1 MRKSLFIGISIAL
14 AASGMASGNGRV
26 DAGDSDGSRD
36 NTTERCVVSF
46 SSAQQDV
53 CTGTVTLANPD
64 LAALGSAQSF
74 KDSPLRLIKFDGPIT
89 EQRRAAVEANY
100 HILGYAPHY
109 AFIVRSKSATG
120 SRGGTIDG
128 QLWSGPFLP
137 AFKVDLNLAN
147 ELKGENIAEAAGVTE
162 LVVSMHSASDRA
174 SVESAVMSAPGLS
187 FVNTITAG
195 SDLRVVARFE
205 RATLRAA
212 VEQLAADPAVAAIGF
227 RWPMQLLNSQ
237 ADWVHQSWVN
247 SPSPLRP
254 VFDRGIYGCGQI
266 VGEMDTGLTVS
277 HCSFNDAAQAPPVS
291 NCSTG
296 ASCPTIASPNN
307 AARKVIAYYKWSGL
321 SGNTPTDPHGHGTH
335 VAGSILGQ
343 NPANAVDCANFT
355 TPGGNTDL
363 DGTAPGAKLVMQET
377 GSNLAYL
384 NTQGGNPYHA
394 ANTAYA
400 NGARLH
406 SNSWGGGCV
415 NPTTGAC
422 VSGCTVTYDAQ
433 SRDADNVTRD
443 RNDLVLLFAAGNDA
457 STCPAGNNVGSP
469 GNAKNVI
476 TVGATGRGT
485 SANGMA
491 SFSSRGPTLDS
502 RTKPDITA
510 QGSSIVSAAR
520 NTTCGTTTMS
530 GTSMATPTAAG
541 LAALVREYLQRG
553 FYPTGQKVA
562 ANAIANPSGALVKA
576 ILIAGAMPMT
586 GTGAGTSPG
595 QSQGW
600 GRILLDD
607 SLYFNGDGSRLYI
620 HDAPTGL
627 ATNGQDTHTLTVTAG
642 TPLNIALT
650 WTDAAASV
658 GANPAL
664 VNALRLE
671 VVAPNGDVW
680 TQKLPSGVSP
690 SNANPSQ
697 STTTTNYDN
706 RNNVHR
712 ISFANPAAGTYTLR
726 VRGINVPTGPQKYAL
741 AATGNFQVGGGGN
754 VPPVANFSSTT
765 SGLVANFTDSS
776 TDSDGT
782 IASRSWN
789 FGDGTTST
797 ATNPSH
803 TYAAAGTYT
812 VTLTV
817 TDNAGASHTKTGSVT
832 VTSGP
837 GNVAPVANF
846 TSTTSGLT
854 ANFTDTSTDSDGTIA
869 SRSWNFGDGGTSTA
883 TNPSRTYAAA
893 GTYTVT
899 LTVTDDDG
907 ASNTRSGSVTV
918 TAPPGDT
925 VLQNGVAKTGLAIA
939 QGQGLSFTLAV
950 PAGAS
955 NLRFVTSGGTGD
967 ADLYVKFGSPA
978 SRTTYDCRSEGS
990 TNAETCTIATAQ
1002 AGTYYVYVYGYSA
1015 VSNLSLTG
1023 SFSTTSGNALE
1034 NGVPRT
1040 GLSGASGSTQTF
1052 TLAVPAGATNL
1063 RFAISGGTGDAD
1075 MYVRFGAA
1083 PTTSTYDCRPYLSGN
1098 NETCTITTAQAG
1110 TYYVM
1115 LRGYS
1120 AYSGVSLTG
1129 SFTP

>member
-1 MRKSLFIGISIAL
+1 MRNSLFIGIGVAL
-14 AASGMASGNGRV
+14 SAAVMADTPISVKGSDDSRSGS
-26 DAGDSDGSRD
+26 
-36 NTTERCVVSF
+36 ERCVISF
-46 SSAQQDV
+46 SAAQQDV
-53 CTGTVTLANPD
+53 CQRTVTMANPD
-64 LAALGSAQSF
+64 LAVLGEVQRYE
-74 KDSPLRLIKFDGPIT
+74 KSPLRLIKFDGPIT
-89 EQRRAAVEANY
+89 NQRRAAVEAKY

-109 AFIVRSKSATG
+109 AYIVRAKANVKP
-120 SRGGTIDG
+120 GTIEG
-128 QLWSGPFLP
+128 EVWSGPFLP
-137 AFKVDLNLAN
+137 AFKVDLNVAN
-147 ELKGENIAEAAGVTE
+147 ELKGEKIAEAAGVTE
-162 LVVSMHSASDRA
+162 LVVSMHESADRSA
-174 SVESAVMSAPGLS
+174 VEAAVMSAPGLE
-187 FVNTITAG
+187 FVSTITAG
-195 SDLRVVARFE
+195 PDTRVVARFD
-205 RATLRAA
+205 RASLRAA
-212 VEQLAADPAVAAIGF
+212 VEQLAADPSVAAIGF
-227 RWPMQLLNSQ
+227 RWPMTTRNSQ
-237 ADWVHQSWVN
+237 ADWLHQSNVN

-254 VFDRGIYGCGQI
+254 VFDRGLYGCGQI
-266 VGEMDTGLTVS
+266 VGELDTGL
-277 HCSFNDAAQAPPVS
+277 HIANCAFNDAAQAPPVN
-291 NCSTG
+291 NCTSG
-296 ASCPTIASPNN
+296 ASCPTITTPNN

-321 SGNTPTDPHGHGTH
+321 TGNTPTDPHGHGTH

-343 NPANAVDCANFT
+343 NPATPIDCTNFT
-355 TPGGNTDL
+355 SPGGHTDL

-384 NTQGGNPYHA
+384 NNHGGNPYHA
-394 ANTAYA
+394 ANTAYQ

-406 SNSWGGGCV
+406 SNSWGGGC
-415 NPTTGAC
+415 TDQFGAC

-433 SRDADNVTRD
+433 ARDADNVTRD
-443 RNDLVLLFAAGNDA
+443 RDDLVLLFAAGNDA
-457 STCPAGNNVGSP
+457 SACPAGNNVGSP

-476 TVGATGRGT
+476 TVGATSRGT
-485 SANGMA
+485 AANGMA
-491 SFSSRGPTLDS
+491 SFSSRGPTIDS

-510 QGSSIVSAAR
+510 QGSSIVSAGR
-520 NTTCGTTTMS
+520 NACGTATMS

-607 SLYFNGDGSRLYI
+607 SLYFSGDTSKLYI
-620 HDAPTGL
+620 HDATTGL
-627 ATNGQDTHTLTVTAG
+627 STGGLDTHTLTVSAG
-642 TPLNIALT
+642 SPLNIALT
-650 WTDAAASV
+650 WTDAAAAV
-658 GANPAL
+658 NANPAL
-664 VNALRLE
+664 VNGLRLE

-712 ISFANPAAGTYTLR
+712 ISFANPAAGTYTVR
-726 VRGINVPTGPQKYAL
+726 VRGVNVPSGPQKYAV
-741 AATGNFQVGGGGN
+741 AATGNFGGGGGN
-754 VPPVANFSSTT
+754 VPPVANFSSSA
-765 SGLVANFTDSS
+765 SGLVVNFTDSS

-782 IASRSWN
+782 ITARSWN
-789 FGDGTTST
+789 FGDGSSST

-817 TDNAGASHTKTGSVT
+817 TDDDGATHTKTASVT

-869 SRSWNFGDGGTSTA
+869 SRSWNFGDGSTSTA
-883 TNPSRTYAAA
+883 TNPSKTYASA

-907 ASNTRSGSVTV
+907 ATNTKSGSVTV
-918 TAPPGDT
+918 TAPPDT
-925 VLQNGVAKTGLAIA
+925 VLQNGVPKTGLSIA
-939 QGQGLSFTLAV
+939 QGAGLSFTMVV

-955 NLRFVTSGGTGD
+955 GLKFVTSGGTGD
-967 ADLYVKFGSPA
+967 ADLYVKFGSAA
-978 SRTTYDCRSEGS
+978 STTSYDCRSIGS
-990 TNAETCTIATAQ
+990 TNAETCNIATAQ
-1002 AGTYYVYVYGYSA
+1002 AGTYHVFIHGYSA
-1015 VSNLSLTG
+1015 VSGLSLTG
-1023 SFSTTSGNALE
+1023 SFNTGGNVLQ

-1040 GLSGASGSTQTF
+1040 GLSGSTGNTQVF

-1063 RFAISGGTGDAD
+1063 RFVINGGSGDAD
-1075 MYVRFGAA
+1075 MYVRFNAA
-1083 PTTSTYDCRPYLSGN
+1083 PTTTTYDCRPYLPGN
-1098 NETCTITTAQAG
+1098 SETCNISPAQAG

-1115 LRGYS
+1115 VR
-1120 AYSGVSLTG
+1120 AYSTYSGLSLTG
-1129 SFTP
+1129 SYTP